1 MTTWIRVRQDGVGE
15 WSQSID
21 IPLRDGQEW
30 LRDEPA
36 ATAQG
41 APLPPAPD
49 DTHLDGANA
58 PRARTEP
65 PRASDEAA
73 AEATGEAGSTQPQG
87 TPVTPAAPS
96 EDAADPKT
104 IRPRRATKES

>member
-21 IPLRDGQEW
+21 IPLRDGQQW
-30 LRDEPA
+30 LRDEPS

-49 DTHLDGANA
+49 DTHMEGASA
-58 PRARTEP
+58 PTARTEP
-65 PRASDEAA
+65 PEASD
-73 AEATGEAGSTQPQG
+73 AETVEAGSTQPQG
-87 TPVTPAAPS
+87 TPVTPAAPP

>member
-1 MTTWIRVRQDGVGE
+1 VTTWIRVRQDGVGE

-49 DTHLDGANA
+49 DTHLDGAPA
-58 PRARTEP
+58 ARTEP
-65 PRASDEAA
+65 PRATD
-73 AEATGEAGSTQPQG
+73 AEMRWL
-87 TPVTPAAPS
+87 
-96 EDAADPKT
+96 
-104 IRPRRATKES
+104 RPGRRSRRAPQ

>member
-1 MTTWIRVRQDGVGE
+1 VTTWIRVRQDGVGE

-49 DTHLDGANA
+49 DTHLDGADA
-58 PRARTEP
+58 PRPARSRPAP
-65 PRASDEAA
+65 PTRLR
-73 AEATGEAGSTQPQG
+73 PMR
-87 TPVTPAAPS
+87 PA
-96 EDAADPKT
+96 
-104 IRPRRATKES
+104 RPGRRSRRAPQ